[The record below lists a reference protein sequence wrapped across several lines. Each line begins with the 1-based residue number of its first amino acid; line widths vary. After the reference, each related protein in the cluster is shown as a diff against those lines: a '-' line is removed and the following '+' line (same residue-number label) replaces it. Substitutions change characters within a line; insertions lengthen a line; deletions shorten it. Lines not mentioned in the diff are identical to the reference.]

1 MDQSLNKNSIEK
13 ELEATLLAGRLL
25 MESGAEI
32 YRIEETMFHIARAFG
47 LAKFEVFVISRGI
60 FASALNQNGF
70 SEAKVNTTKETF
82 VNLRKLEEINRLSR
96 RLSAEKNMS
105 ADDLIE
111 DLNAIDNKN
120 DYAAL
125 PRLFAYFLG
134 AGSFAFALGSSWQDS
149 LVSAVTG
156 LLIGVSLN
164 FVHRFIKTDLILTII
179 GSIVATLSVNLMHL
193 VGIGE
198 YRGLIILGALMVLV
212 PGAFFVNSI
221 REFSQN
227 NYATGLS
234 LMVSALLTCISISVG
249 VAATIEALPFA
260 DQMTGVFSVSAPTIR
275 ILLQRSLM
283 AGIGTISFSLLYS
296 TPKRFFL
303 DLGLLGGTTWMLYL
317 LLLDWSHFD
326 VVAIFLSSLLVI
338 FSSRFLAVKRKSPAS
353 IFLSTSMF
361 PLIPGISFYRAV
373 YFLLTGS
380 NDLAMEYLRTS
391 FVTAFT
397 IALAII
403 IVQQFPMKL
412 FPRKS

>member
-1 MDQSLNKNSIEK
+1 MDQALNKSSIEK

-156 LLIGVSLN
+156 LLIGVSLH

-260 DQMTGVFSVSAPTIR
+260 DQMTGVFSVSAPTIG

-317 LLLDWSHFD
+317 LLLDWSHFE
-326 VVAIFLSSLLVI
+326 I
-338 FSSRFLAVKRKSPAS
+338 
-353 IFLSTSMF
+353 
-361 PLIPGISFYRAV
+361 GRAHV
-373 YFLLTGS
+373 
-380 NDLAMEYLRTS
+380 
-391 FVTAFT
+391 
-397 IALAII
+397 
-403 IVQQFPMKL
+403 
-412 FPRKS
+412 

>member
-13 ELEATLLAGRLL
+13 ELEVTLLAGRLL

-227 NYATGLS
+227 N
-234 LMVSALLTCISISVG
+234 
-249 VAATIEALPFA
+249 
-260 DQMTGVFSVSAPTIR
+260 
-275 ILLQRSLM
+275 
-283 AGIGTISFSLLYS
+283 
-296 TPKRFFL
+296 
-303 DLGLLGGTTWMLYL
+303 
-317 LLLDWSHFD
+317 
-326 VVAIFLSSLLVI
+326 
-338 FSSRFLAVKRKSPAS
+338 
-353 IFLSTSMF
+353 
-361 PLIPGISFYRAV
+361 
-373 YFLLTGS
+373 
-380 NDLAMEYLRTS
+380 
-391 FVTAFT
+391 
-397 IALAII
+397 
-403 IVQQFPMKL
+403 
-412 FPRKS
+412 

>member
-1 MDQSLNKNSIEK
+1 MDQALNKSSIEK

-156 LLIGVSLN
+156 LLIGVSLH

-260 DQMTGVFSVSAPTIR
+260 DQMTGVFSVSAPTIG